1 MEVIVGLDIGTTK
14 VCAIVGEV
22 EPSGKINIVGVGT
35 SPSTGLRKGIIV
47 DVDKAVEAICE
58 AKAQA
63 ESESGLRI
71 RRAYVGIAGGHLCS
85 INNRGA
91 VRIFNSHP
99 EIAEE
104 DVENVLA
111 AARAINVPD
120 GAEIIHVLPRDFIVD
135 GHGGIKRPVGMY
147 AEQLEV
153 DAHVVIAQ
161 VMAIQN
167 LVRCVNKAG
176 IQVEDIVL
184 QPIASSEAVLS
195 QSEKDLGVILVDIGG
210 GTTDLAVFD
219 DGAIWHTA
227 VIPVGGNLVT
237 SDIAHGLRCSLSVAE
252 DIKKK
257 YGAALP
263 EEISDDQIEVADVSE
278 KGSNMVS
285 RRFLCQIMEARL
297 SEIITLAQKEIFDS
311 RYPNVVPA
319 GMVLTGGSSM
329 INGLTRLVSDITGYP
344 VRAGLPENIGENST
358 IIRNPVYATGVGLLQ
373 YGAKRYVKRMEERPV
388 KFSFNSIIN
397 TVKGWFKEFF

>member
-135 GHGGIKRPVGMY
+135 AWRIKRPVRN
-147 AEQLEV
+147 V
-153 DAHVVIAQ
+153 C
-161 VMAIQN
+161 
-167 LVRCVNKAG
+167 RTAG
-176 IQVEDIVL
+176 
-184 QPIASSEAVLS
+184 S
-195 QSEKDLGVILVDIGG
+195 
-210 GTTDLAVFD
+210 
-219 DGAIWHTA
+219 
-227 VIPVGGNLVT
+227 
-237 SDIAHGLRCSLSVAE
+237 
-252 DIKKK
+252 
-257 YGAALP
+257 
-263 EEISDDQIEVADVSE
+263 
-278 KGSNMVS
+278 
-285 RRFLCQIMEARL
+285 
-297 SEIITLAQKEIFDS
+297 
-311 RYPNVVPA
+311 
-319 GMVLTGGSSM
+319 
-329 INGLTRLVSDITGYP
+329 
-344 VRAGLPENIGENST
+344 
-358 IIRNPVYATGVGLLQ
+358 
-373 YGAKRYVKRMEERPV
+373 
-388 KFSFNSIIN
+388 
-397 TVKGWFKEFF
+397 